1 MSTAGADDLNLR
13 FPSDS
18 SYLGISRLN
27 ATAVAAGG
35 NFDIDELDDLR
46 LAVGEAMAWLL
57 SRGDSQALVD
67 MRMTCTDG
75 LFVLSAT
82 VEGDSIGDDEP
93 DDLVHAILGATVDE
107 YSVTSGP
114 HGTSI
119 TVTLSKT
126 AANA

>member
-1 MSTAGADDLNLR
+1 MTSAGADDLSLR

-35 NFDIDELDDLR
+35 NFDVDELDDLR

-57 SRGDSQALVD
+57 DCGGPQALVD
-67 MRMTCTDG
+67 MRMTCNEG

-82 VEGDSIGDDEP
+82 VEGASLGDDEP

-114 HGTSI
+114 DGTSR

-126 AANA
+126 AADA